1 MPSMGL
7 EDVPIG
13 LVLAVVVLPLV
24 AVLALTMGRAWS
36 MRRRSCVETS
46 SVVRAAS
53 EMNTWELEQAIA
65 ALGARERELLIA
77 GDVEAARQ
85 IAADKMVCL
94 SVRAQLDRRQ

>member
-1 MPSMGL
+1 M
-7 EDVPIG
+7 
-13 LVLAVVVLPLV
+13 LAVSCCRSWRCSR
-24 AVLALTMGRAWS
+24 LTMGRAWS

-65 ALGARERELLIA
+65 ALGAPERELLIA

-94 SVRAQLDRRQ
+94 SVRGAA

>member
-1 MPSMGL
+1 
-7 EDVPIG
+7 
-13 LVLAVVVLPLV
+13 
-24 AVLALTMGRAWS
+24 

-77 GDVEAARQ
+77 GDVEAA
-85 IAADKMVCL
+85 AADRGGQDGVLVGAC
-94 SVRAQLDRRQ
+94 AA